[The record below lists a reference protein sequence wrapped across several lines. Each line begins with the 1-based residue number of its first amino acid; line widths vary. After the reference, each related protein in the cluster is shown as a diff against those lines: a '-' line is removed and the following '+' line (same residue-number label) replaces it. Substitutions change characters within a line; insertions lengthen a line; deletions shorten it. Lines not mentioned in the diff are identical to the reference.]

1 MKNLDYI
8 AVGKRIKKIRKQ
20 KNYTQEKV
28 AEIADLSTK
37 YISEIE
43 LGKKEGRLD
52 TYFRIALALDV
63 SVDEFLKDSV
73 PSNTV
78 AFERNFN
85 TLYKNFGKIRREMLL
100 DFMSFLDSK
109 KDYDLIDKDS

>member
-1 MKNLDYI
+1 MSP
-8 AVGKRIKKIRKQ
+8 R
-20 KNYTQEKV
+20 
-28 AEIADLSTK
+28 
-37 YISEIE
+37 YISKIEIS
-43 LGKKEGRLD
+43 KKEVRLY
-52 TYFRIALALDV
+52 TYFRIAVALNV
-63 SVDEFLKDSV
+63 SVDEFVKDSV
-73 PSNTV
+73 LSNTV